1 MEPLTQSAAQGMTQL
16 QQMGLAGLFLSFILI
31 GGIWVVRTFKQDC
44 EKRTDAAL
52 EAFKREGTQNRE
64 VIEKNT
70 EGFHG
75 MREALIKLEAKIE
88 K

>member
-1 MEPLTQSAAQGMTQL
+1 MEPFTQTAAQGLSQL
-16 QQMGLAGLFLSFILI
+16 QQLGLAGVFLSLIFI
-31 GGIWVVRTFKQDC
+31 GGLWVVRTFKQDC

-52 EAFKREGTQNRE
+52 EAFKHESSQNRE

-70 EGFHG
+70 EGFYG